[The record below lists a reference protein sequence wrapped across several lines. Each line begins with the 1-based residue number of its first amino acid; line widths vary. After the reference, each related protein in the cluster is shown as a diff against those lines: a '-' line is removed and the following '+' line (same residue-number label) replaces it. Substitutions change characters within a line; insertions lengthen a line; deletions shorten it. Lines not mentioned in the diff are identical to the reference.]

1 MRPEDA
7 AQGPEALSMIFVRII
22 KPASHLEYMGG
33 VRMDLT
39 AITTLIGSLGFPIA
53 ACIACF
59 WMLNKER
66 DEHKQEMQKVTE
78 AITNNTMALNTL
90 TERIGRDG

>member
-1 MRPEDA
+1 
-7 AQGPEALSMIFVRII
+7 
-22 KPASHLEYMGG
+22 
-33 VRMDLT
+33 MDLS

-66 DEHKQEMQKVTE
+66 EEHKIEMQKVTE

-90 TERIGRDG
+90 TERISRDG

>member
-1 MRPEDA
+1 
-7 AQGPEALSMIFVRII
+7 MIYVRII
-22 KPASHLEYMGG
+22 MWASVLNIEVME
-33 VRMDLT
+33 MDMS

-66 DEHKQEMQKVTE
+66 DEHKSEMQQVTE
-78 AITNNTMALNTL
+78 AIKNNTLALTTL

>member
-1 MRPEDA
+1 
-7 AQGPEALSMIFVRII
+7 
-22 KPASHLEYMGG
+22 
-33 VRMDLT
+33 MDMS

-66 DEHKQEMQKVTE
+66 EEHKTEMQEVSK
-78 AITNNTMALNTL
+78 AITNNTIALNTL
-90 TERIGRDG
+90 TERLTKNG